1 MLDKSRR
8 SCCLI
13 SSPQERKKKKSWG
26 LFSSPDIRRQSL
38 LHTACTGAQF
48 RSLLCS
54 QCPWSS
60 TTTECLH
67 VYSRCFE
74 INPRYCVKVCKMTA
88 CSMKHVSSPR
98 VQQNGTWDTWR
109 FKNTLEEFWKYMKG
123 EKSQSWFRSLLTKNE
138 GETLVSDHLT
148 DVIRLPVILKFI
160 HKRNGQYELQMQLH
174 FHMLL
179 HHLTSRSILMIFLRL
194 GEGLRSLCEAKVA
207 YQLNTSWPEYKAL
220 CSVVFLIP
228 SLTYKTKMYNA
239 RDQPRTLACRALS
252 VKFSFT
258 FYYFLVLW

>member
-1 MLDKSRR
+1 MFQVLGCSKTA
-8 SCCLI
+8 
-13 SSPQERKKKKSWG
+13 QETPEGSKIHWKN
-26 LFSSPDIRRQSL
+26 
-38 LHTACTGAQF
+38 
-48 RSLLCS
+48 
-54 QCPWSS
+54 
-60 TTTECLH
+60 
-67 VYSRCFE
+67 FE
-74 INPRYCVKVCKMTA
+74 NIWRVKRAKA
-88 CSMKHVSSPR
+88 DSE
-98 VQQNGTWDTWR
+98 
-109 FKNTLEEFWKYMKG
+109 L
-123 EKSQSWFRSLLTKNE
+123 LLTRNE
-138 GETLVSDHLT
+138 GETLVSDCLT

-194 GEGLRSLCEAKVA
+194 GEGLRSPCEAKVT

-228 SLTYKTKMYNA
+228 SLTYKTKMCNA

-252 VKFSFT
+252 VKVSFT